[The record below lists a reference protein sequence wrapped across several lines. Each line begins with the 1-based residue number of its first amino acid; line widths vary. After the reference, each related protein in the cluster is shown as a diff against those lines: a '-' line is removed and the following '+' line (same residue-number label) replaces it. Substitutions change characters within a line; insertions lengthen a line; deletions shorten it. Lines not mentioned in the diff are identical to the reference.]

1 MSDTEVVEVTAVAG
15 GEMTDIDALLVEA
28 AELRRL
34 VGELRE
40 RVEAAEAM
48 SAELRQQR
56 DEAVTRYRERL
67 IAGAPV
73 VPPELIRGAT
83 AAELEVSLAAA
94 QELVDRVRC
103 QLLEQTRAERVPAGA
118 PARSGVD
125 IGAMSPP
132 EKIAYALGRE
142 AR

>member
-1 MSDTEVVEVTAVAG
+1 MSDTEVVGTVEAAG
-15 GEMTDIDALLVEA
+15 GEDAGIAELMVEA

-40 RVEAAEAM
+40 QLAATEATA
-48 SAELRQQR
+48 AELRQQR
-56 DEAVTRYRERL
+56 DEAVARYRERL
-67 IAGAPV
+67 IASAPA

-83 AAELEVSLAAA
+83 AAELEASLAAA
-94 QELVDRVRC
+94 LELVDRVRR
-103 QLLEQTRAERVPAGA
+103 QLLEQARQGRVPAGA
-118 PARSGVD
+118 PVRSGVD
-125 IGAMSPP
+125 VGAMSPP